1 MATQPSK
8 LENVLSWPDNLAQS
22 AAALRAHRLRAA
34 LTILGLTMGVATI
47 ITVMTLIQGANDYV
61 ENKIANLGTNVF
73 QVAKTPFAA
82 TDFEIILKSMKYKR
96 LEFADYVALTRR
108 CFACG
113 AVGATIASQTRVRA
127 GDIEL
132 QDVNVIGHTAN
143 MAEIDTRTVETGRYF
158 TPSEDDRSAYVCLIG
173 DALRQQLY
181 GGADVLNKVI
191 RVANQEFTIVGTY
204 EKIGSV
210 LGQDADTFVIV
221 PLNTYLR
228 TRGSRASLTLSV
240 QASNFESAMDE
251 TRQIIRSQR
260 QLKGSMPDDFFI
272 GTKESY
278 ISLWKSISG
287 AFFAVFIMV
296 SAISSFVGGIV
307 IMNVML
313 VSVTERTK
321 EIGIRRAVGATQ
333 IDIRRQ
339 FLLESVLQCLIGGAI
354 GILGGFLTAEAVRGI
369 AGFPVTVRTWVA
381 VLGLAI
387 STIIGIFFGLY
398 PAIRA
403 SRLDPVE
410 ALRADQ

>member
-1 MATQPSK
+1 M
-8 LENVLSWPDNLAQS
+8 LSWPDNVAQS
-22 AAALRAHRLRAA
+22 GAALRSHRLRAA

-73 QVAKTPFAA
+73 QIAKTPFAA
-82 TDFEIILKSMKYKR
+82 TDFELFLKSMKYKR
-96 LEFADYVALTRR
+96 FEYADYVALTRR
-108 CFACG
+108 CNACG
-113 AVGATIASQTRVRA
+113 AVGASVTSQARIRA
-127 GDIEL
+127 ADIEL

-143 MAEIDTRTVETGRYF
+143 MAAIDTRTVETGRYF
-158 TPSEDDRSAYVCLIG
+158 TPSEDDRSAYVCLVG
-173 DALRQQLY
+173 DAVRQQLF
-181 GGADVLNKVI
+181 GGADVLNRTL
-191 RVANQEFTIVGTY
+191 RVANQEFTIIGTF

-228 TRGSRASLTLSV
+228 TRGSRASLTVNV
-240 QASNFESAMDE
+240 QAREESQFEAAMDE
-251 TRQIIRSQR
+251 ARLVMRSQR
-260 QLKGSMPDDFFI
+260 QLKGNAPDDFFI

-287 AFFAVFIMV
+287 AFFAVFILV
-296 SAISSFVGGIV
+296 SAISAFVGGIV

-333 IDIRRQ
+333 TDIRRQ
-339 FLLESVLQCLIGGAI
+339 FLLESVMQCVIGGAI
-354 GILGGFLTAEAVRGI
+354 GIGCGFLAAEAVRGL
-369 AGFPVTVRTWVA
+369 ADFPVSVRTWVA
-381 VLGLAI
+381 VLGI
-387 STIIGIFFGLY
+387 VVSSVIGVFFGLY

-410 ALRADQ
+410 ALRADK

>member
-1 MATQPSK
+1 
-8 LENVLSWPDNLAQS
+8 
-22 AAALRAHRLRAA
+22 
-34 LTILGLTMGVATI
+34 MGVATI

-73 QVAKTPFAA
+73 QLAKTPFAA
-82 TDFEIILKSMKYKR
+82 TDFELFLKSVKYKR
-96 LEFADYVALTRR
+96 FEYADYLALTRR
-108 CFACG
+108 CASCG
-113 AVGATIASQTRVRA
+113 AVGATVASQARVRS
-127 GDIEL
+127 GDVEL
-132 QDVNVIGHTAN
+132 QDVNIIGHTAN

-158 TPSEDDRSAYVCLIG
+158 TPAEDDRSAYVCLIG
-173 DALRQQLY
+173 DALRQQLF
-181 GGADVLNKVI
+181 GGGDALNKVVRI
-191 RVANQEFTIVGTY
+191 ANQEFTVIGTF

-228 TRGSRASLTLSV
+228 TRGSRASLTLNV
-240 QASNFESAMDE
+240 QARDESQFEAAMDE
-251 TRQIIRSQR
+251 TRLVMRSQR
-260 QLKGSMPDDFFI
+260 QLKGNAPDDFFI

-287 AFFAVFIMV
+287 AFFAVFILV

-333 IDIRRQ
+333 LDIRRQ
-339 FLLESVLQCLIGGAI
+339 FLLESVMQCLIGGAI
-354 GILGGFLTAEAVRGI
+354 GILGGFAAAESVRAV
-369 AGFPVTVRTWVA
+369 ADFPVSVRTWVA
-381 VLGLAI
+381 VLGLAV
-387 STIIGIFFGLY
+387 STLIGIFFGLY

-410 ALRADQ
+410 ALRADK

>member
-1 MATQPSK
+1 
-8 LENVLSWPDNLAQS
+8 
-22 AAALRAHRLRAA
+22 
-34 LTILGLTMGVATI
+34 MGVATI

-73 QVAKTPFAA
+73 QVAKMPFAA
-82 TDFEIILKSMKYKR
+82 TDFEVVLKAMKYKH
-96 LEFADYVALTRR
+96 LEYGDYVALARR
-108 CFACG
+108 CVSCG
-113 AVGATIASQTRVRA
+113 AVGATVTSQVRVRVR
-127 GDIEL
+127 DLEL

-143 MAEIDTRTVETGRYF
+143 MGEIDTRTVETGRYF

-173 DALRQQLY
+173 DALRKQLF
-181 GGADVLNKVI
+181 GGGDALNQVI
-191 RVANQEFTIVGTY
+191 RVANQEFTIIGTF

-210 LGQDADTFVIV
+210 LGQDADTFVII

-228 TRGSRASLTLSV
+228 TRSTRSSLTLNV
-240 QASNFESAMDE
+240 QAKEESQFEAAMDE
-251 TRQIIRSQR
+251 TRLVIRSQR
-260 QLKGSMPDDFFI
+260 QLKGNAPDDFFI

-333 IDIRRQ
+333 VDIRRQ
-339 FLLESVLQCLIGGAI
+339 FLLESVMQCLIGGAI
-354 GILGGFLTAEAVRGI
+354 GILGGFGVAEAVRSV
-369 AGFPVTVRTWVA
+369 ADFPVAVRTWVA
-381 VLGLAI
+381 VLGLLV
-387 STIIGIFFGLY
+387 STVIGLFFGLY

-410 ALRADQ
+410 ALRADK

>member
-1 MATQPSK
+1 M
-8 LENVLSWPDNLAQS
+8 LSWPDNLAQS
-22 AAALRAHRLRAA
+22 GAALLSHRLRAS

-73 QVAKTPFAA
+73 QVAKMPFAA
-82 TDFEIILKSMKYKR
+82 TDFEVVLKAMKYKH
-96 LEFADYVALTRR
+96 LEYGDYVALARR
-108 CFACG
+108 CVSCG
-113 AVGATIASQTRVRA
+113 AVGATVTSQVRVRVR
-127 GDIEL
+127 DLEL

-143 MAEIDTRTVETGRYF
+143 MGEIDTRTVETGRYF

-173 DALRQQLY
+173 DALRKQLF
-181 GGADVLNKVI
+181 GGGDALNQVI
-191 RVANQEFTIVGTY
+191 RVANQEFTIIGTF

-210 LGQDADTFVIV
+210 LGQDADTFVII

-228 TRGSRASLTLSV
+228 TRSTRSSLTLNV
-240 QASNFESAMDE
+240 QAKEESQFEAAMDE
-251 TRQIIRSQR
+251 TRLVIRSQR
-260 QLKGSMPDDFFI
+260 QLKGNAPDDFFI

-333 IDIRRQ
+333 VDIRRQ
-339 FLLESVLQCLIGGAI
+339 FLLESVMQCLIGGTI
-354 GILGGFLTAEAVRGI
+354 GILGGFAVAEAVRGV
-369 AGFPVTVRTWVA
+369 ADFPVAVRTWVA
-381 VLGLAI
+381 VLGLMV
-387 STIIGIFFGLY
+387 STVIGLFFGLY